1 MAPGISALADYATVA
16 VFLDEL
22 AVTHVVGIGTLETDA
37 VLVFL
42 DGRPV
47 ALAVLHV
54 AFELRAIGKV
64 HDTLAVRLSVAEAAF
79 DNITVLLRQL
89 AASFSFVRA
98 PMA

>member
-1 MAPGISALADYATVA
+1 MAPGISALADDATIA

-42 DGRPV
+42 DGRSV

-54 AFELRAIGKV
+54 AFELRAVGKAY
-64 HDTLAVRLSVAEAAF
+64 DTLAVGLSVAETAIY
-79 DNITVLLRQL
+79 NITVLLRQL
-89 AASFSFVRA
+89 ATAFSFV
-98 PMA
+98 